1 MDNKTFKVNKK
12 NAIISLIVIWCL
24 IVLAVVVYFIFTIGK
39 VSVEVKYAPFA
50 AVVKLDD
57 TVIMNNNSNY
67 IAPGSYHLKV
77 EYENFQ
83 TYEGEVTITEETKY
97 LYGKL
102 IPANEDGAIFMNE
115 HNKDFLEIE
124 GIAGKVATE
133 EGIKQRENY
142 PIINELP
149 IKDPYYSIGY
159 NIDEDDVLNITVEAS
174 ISYRQLAVNKLL
186 EIMSDEDFGKYNIV
200 FYDLDNPFSN
210 SFENNTESNPVNF
223 IKKGFTN
230 VNCDFEVS
238 GTIDDDYYYG
248 YLRYYYKDY
257 INVINRI
264 VLARDN
270 ETWNLA
276 ADPYPLLTT
285 FNTPEVPL
293 DIINKVNSL

>member
-1 MDNKTFKVNKK
+1 MENKTFKINKK

-24 IVLAVVVYFIFTIGK
+24 IVLIAIVFFAFTIGK

-67 IAPGSYHLKV
+67 ITPGSYHLKV
-77 EYENFQ
+77 EYENFE

-133 EGIKQRENY
+133 EGVKQREKY

-159 NIDEDDVLNITVEAS
+159 NVGEDVLNITVEAS

-186 EIMSDEDFGKYNIV
+186 EIMDNEDFGKYNII
-200 FYDLDNPFSN
+200 FYNLGSPYDGRFI
-210 SFENNTESNPVNF
+210 ENDKTDPVEF
-223 IKKGFTN
+223 IKTGF
-230 VNCDFEVS
+230 S
-238 GTIDDDYYYG
+238 GTGVDFTVEGGVREDDYYYA

-257 INVINRI
+257 IGVIYRV
-264 VLARDN
+264 VLKNDDGS
-270 ETWNLA
+270 WKLA
-276 ADPYPLLTT
+276 ADPYPLLTS
-285 FNTPEVPL
+285 FNTPDVPL
-293 DIINKVNSL
+293 EIINKVNDL